1 MYKIIGADQKEYGPV
16 SADQINAWILEG
28 RANGQTQVQPEGSAE
43 WRPLS
48 TFPEFAGVFAA
59 KAATATSLSPD
70 VFTRDY
76 DFEIGGCIGRGWELV
91 KNNFGLV
98 LGATAIFM
106 AIQIGMF
113 VTSQIPILG
122 ILISMGSLVISGP
135 LKGGFYCFLL
145 KLLRARPAEVGDI
158 FAGFRLCFV
167 QLMLGY
173 IVMFLLA
180 GLSAIPGAVV
190 MGFALIPFLRSHQLD
205 PASAAIGAV
214 GAVILLI
221 PLVFLSVTWIF
232 SLPLIIDKQVD
243 FWTGMETSRKT
254 VWKHWWKVFG
264 LLLVGGLLTVAGVLV
279 CCVGALVT
287 MPIALGSIMYVYET
301 IFGARPTPSA

>member
-59 KAATATSLSPD
+59 TAATATSLSPD

-76 DFEIGGCIGRGWELV
+76 DFEIGGCIGRGWELM

-135 LKGGFYCFLL
+135 LKGGFY
-145 KLLRARPAEVGDI
+145 
-158 FAGFRLCFV
+158 
-167 QLMLGY
+167 
-173 IVMFLLA
+173 
-180 GLSAIPGAVV
+180 
-190 MGFALIPFLRSHQLD
+190 
-205 PASAAIGAV
+205 
-214 GAVILLI
+214 
-221 PLVFLSVTWIF
+221 
-232 SLPLIIDKQVD
+232 
-243 FWTGMETSRKT
+243 
-254 VWKHWWKVFG
+254 
-264 LLLVGGLLTVAGVLV
+264 
-279 CCVGALVT
+279 
-287 MPIALGSIMYVYET
+287 
-301 IFGARPTPSA
+301 